1 MKTADTIPF
10 GVREGDGRIVTAMEV
25 PRGTACRCLCPVC
38 GTHLQAHQ
46 GDILSWHFQHQVD
59 HSCIGSAE
67 TGLHMFAKQIIADK
81 RAIYL
86 PPLVAQVGADI
97 SVMRPGRWARLNNV
111 RLEERLGFAENA
123 VIVPDII
130 AEMVTRGPNNSIIR
144 RDIVIEIVVT
154 HFSTNKKKRII
165 AEHELPALEIHLS
178 RMLSYDQPSLYACT
192 ADILKDAPRYWL
204 WHEDQAAANA
214 TLDAHIRE
222 REVQTVELAEWRR
235 RFSLRNSEHKRF
247 YNELK
252 EQQQAIQRYYDRE
265 VADSKFKKGEIEQY
279 RTVNKNDVAMKR
291 REKQAWVS
299 DAANTLGKTT
309 GPFAASKLVA
319 WANDWREKTE

>member
-1 MKTADTIPF
+1 
-10 GVREGDGRIVTAMEV
+10 
-25 PRGTACRCLCPVC
+25 
-38 GTHLQAHQ
+38 
-46 GDILSWHFQHQVD
+46 
-59 HSCIGSAE
+59 
-67 TGLHMFAKQIIADK
+67 MFAKQIIADK

-319 WANDWREKTE
+319 WANDWREKRSKPP